1 MTEHSSITSRRY
13 KDKLLNT
20 KNIVSEIKKKKK
32 KKPLG
37 EINGRF
43 VDTKLNKILEFIAI
57 EIIKVFPPSK
67 NNL

>member
-1 MTEHSSITSRRY
+1 MTEHSSTTSRRY

-20 KNIVSEIKKKKK
+20 KNIVSEIKKK

-67 NNL
+67 KNL

>member
-20 KNIVSEIKKKKK
+20 KNIVTEIKKKK

-67 NNL
+67 KNL